1 MAHDDPFGQMPA
13 DRTLIIPSPGA
24 RPAPQA
30 GSPPPAH
37 GGGRFERTDLSALDW
52 ETGLNPLVAAASPL
66 LNLAPQL
73 RQVAPPQSGS

>member
-30 GSPPPAH
+30 GSPPPPPV
-37 GGGRFERTDLSALDW
+37 ED
-52 ETGLNPLVAAASPL
+52 AS
-66 LNLAPQL
+66 NAPT
-73 RQVAPPQSGS
+73 